1 MLNGC
6 CVVQAMFRGRT
17 ARKEFLSAKL
27 SMVRFQAMVKAMLAR
42 RKYNSLRKGGLMRVA
57 TVWRA

>member
-1 MLNGC
+1 
-6 CVVQAMFRGRT
+6 MFRGRT